1 MRNRNGIFWGIFL
14 LLSAALLIVIQLH
27 LITYT
32 FNFWTI
38 IATLFLVFFLVK
50 SLVYFSISGTVFTL
64 AFLAILY
71 AKPLGIAALSAWT
84 ILGAALLITI
94 GLSLILNPFLAKHR
108 PWMRI
113 KSKMKWSRRPFISY
127 YEDDDDDTKTVDSS
141 DVDVFVKM
149 GNGVRYVRSDD
160 FQTANIQANLGEAKV
175 YFDHVTVRDTATI
188 KVNVSLGNVELF
200 VPRNWNVIKGVNNS
214 MGNIS
219 EAGTQK
225 LTADSPN
232 VTITGLVS
240 MGNLKIQYI

>member
-1 MRNRNGIFWGIFL
+1 MRNRIFGGLFL
-14 LLSAALLIVIQLH
+14 LLSAALLIVSQLH

-38 IATLFLVFFLVK
+38 VATIFLGFFLIK
-50 SLVYFSISGTVFTL
+50 SLVYFSVSGTVFTL

-84 ILGAALLITI
+84 ILGAALLVSI
-94 GLSLILNPFLAKHR
+94 GLSVILNPFLAKHR
-108 PWMRI
+108 PWMRY
-113 KSKMKWSRRPFISY
+113 KSQVKWEKKPFGSY
-127 YEDDDDDTKTVDSS
+127 YEYNDDMKTVDSP

-149 GNGVRYVRSDD
+149 GNSVRYVRSND
-160 FQTANIQANLGEAKV
+160 FHTANVQANLGSAKV
-175 YFDHVTVRDTATI
+175 YFDHVTINDTATI
-188 KVNVSLGNVELF
+188 KVNVSLGNIELF
-200 VPRNWNVIKGVNNS
+200 IPRNWNIVKGINNN

-219 EAGTQK
+219 EAGVQNISS
-225 LTADSPN
+225 DSPT